1 MQPTDQVSG
10 IVPESP
16 GVVRAMF
23 QIPCCA
29 KADLLSPANKISMVQ
44 LKSGIDPVSEKTT
57 PPEIS
62 IALLG
67 PNLAPSPSNVPEDK
81 CRFTDSSST
90 SIAAENFHLFSGKL

>member
-1 MQPTDQVSG
+1 MQPTDHVSG
-10 IVPESP
+10 IVPEYP

-23 QIPCCA
+23 QIPCRA
-29 KADLLSPANKISMVQ
+29 KVDLLSPANKISMVQ
-44 LKSGIDPVSEKTT
+44 LKSGIVPVSEKTT

-81 CRFTDSSST
+81 CRDTDSSST